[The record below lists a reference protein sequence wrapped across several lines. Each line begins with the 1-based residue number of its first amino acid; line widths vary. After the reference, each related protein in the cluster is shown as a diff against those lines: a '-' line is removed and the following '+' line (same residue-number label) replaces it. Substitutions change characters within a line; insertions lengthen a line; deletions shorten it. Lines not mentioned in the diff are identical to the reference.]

1 MTQNTSLSS
10 FEAGLVE
17 LMITAGRILLMG
29 MVNVT
34 TETPCH
40 SRMRD
45 RARIQE
51 LSKEY
56 QCTSLSRQEVH
67 GEGAPN
73 HITGNWGSERTMS
86 DLECLV
92 KTGVMP
98 NLGRR
103 RRQNTF
109 RGEEE
114 EEKQFDL
121 VIWDYVWMQIGY
133 AMFNENFVTLI
144 LLPFADRGILK
155 LGGSVILPWTENI
168 KQITQKNAK
177 VIEPSFTISFI
188 DNQHLHQHPLWNAT
202 EKLGADIMFDLGKVL
217 SRQVDAHTLHG
228 PIKFIKF
235 TRV

>member
-1 MTQNTSLSS
+1 
-10 FEAGLVE
+10 
-17 LMITAGRILLMG
+17 MG

-34 TETPCH
+34 TDNPCQA
-40 SRMRD
+40 RMRD

-56 QCTSLSRQEVH
+56 QCYSLSCQEVH

-73 HITGNWGSERTMS
+73 HIVGDWSSERTMS

-98 NLGRR
+98 TPGRR
-103 RRQNTF
+103 HKNQHTTL
-109 RGEEE
+109 GEEP
-114 EEKQFDL
+114 FDL
-121 VIWDYVWMQIGY
+121 ILWDYVWMQIGY
-133 AMFNENFVTLI
+133 AMFNEKFVTLV

-155 LGGSVILPWTENI
+155 LGGSVILPWTENVKRI
-168 KQITQKNAK
+168 SHQNANA
-177 VIEPSFTISFI
+177 IERCFTVSFI
-188 DNQHLHQHPLWNAT
+188 DDQHLHQHPLWDAT
-202 EKLGADIMFDLGKVL
+202 ERLGADAMLDLGKVL
-217 SRQVDAHTLHG
+217 SRQVTAHTLPG